1 MSATTTERPHAPAGR
16 PVASADVPSA
26 PPGSAD
32 ARPTGVAS
40 GAVAGPPE
48 SPVGGPA
55 TPPLPPSR
63 FVRRVRD
70 ELAKVVAGLPR
81 GGEARPGQAAM
92 ADAVAEAISRDRHL
106 VVRAGTGTGK
116 TLAYLVPSVLSGKRV
131 VVATATKAL
140 QDQLA
145 GKDLPFLAEHLDHPF
160 TYAVLKGRSNYVCVQ
175 RLAEVDRTGTAVTI
189 SASRI
194 GPAPEAP
201 PDETPDDDVPSVAAG
216 PRPGAGGGGSEPS
229 APTATDDP
237 PPADADAEAGA
248 DDAPHTGLFGEP
260 AAPTPPASRPPA
272 AARAAAGGRQVAP
285 PSGPGGQLALDGLSS
300 RADQATLRRIV
311 IWAATTASGDRAEL
325 PDEPDEATWAA
336 VSTTSRDCPGARRC
350 PRGADCFAEAARDRA
365 AAADVVVVN
374 LHLYGLDLASD
385 NAILPEHDAVVIDEA
400 HLMEDTISST
410 AGIEIGPGRF
420 THLGRLLRGILA
432 EAGATVSGVNDA
444 ATTLTEA
451 IVGHRDQRL
460 TGPLPTA
467 VTDALILARTRVVAA
482 LDTLRNIPDD
492 ATDDASA
499 RALRARQAATA
510 LVDEIDAVA
519 QPDEAQ
525 VLWVTGPDNAPALR
539 LAPIDVAGLL
549 RARLWSLRPAVLTS
563 ATLAPGIGPQLG
575 LPQRADELLDV
586 GSPFDYPA
594 NGLLYCASD
603 LPRPTDPRWA
613 DATIDEI
620 DALVRAAGGR
630 TLALFTSYR
639 AMHRAVDA
647 LRPRL
652 PYTLLAQGDL
662 PKPRLV
668 ERFSDEP
675 ETCLFATTSY
685 WQGIDVPGPSLSLVT
700 IDRLP
705 FPRPDDP
712 LLQARRE
719 KAGDQAFVTI
729 DVPRAATLL
738 AQGAG
743 RLIRTATDRGAVAIL
758 DPRLATARYGPKIV
772 ATLPKMRR
780 TKDRA
785 EVERF
790 LRELRGA

>member
-1 MSATTTERPHAPAGR
+1 MTALTAAGASPAASSPTPPHDLLEPSLAEPPGNPAAAGEPVEPPPRPAGG
-16 PVASADVPSA
+16 PIASPDVPSA
-26 PPGSAD
+26 PPGRTAD
-32 ARPTGVAS
+32 S
-40 GAVAGPPE
+40 PPGRGE
-48 SPVGGPA
+48 SPPATGSDPERAERPAAGGP
-55 TPPLPPSR
+55 SR
-63 FVRRVRD
+63 LARQVRTA
-70 ELAKVVAGLPR
+70 LARVVAGLPGR
-81 GGEARPGQAAM
+81 GEARPGQAAM
-92 ADAVAEAISRDRHL
+92 AEDVAEALAAERHL

-116 TLAYLVPSVLSGKRV
+116 TLAYLVPAVLSRKRV
-131 VVATATKAL
+131 IVATATKAL

-145 GKDLPFLAEHLDHPF
+145 SKDLPFLAAHLDHPF
-160 TYAVLKGRSNYVCVQ
+160 TWAILKGRSNYVCVQ
-175 RLAEVDRTGTAVTI
+175 RLAEVDRTGTAVSI

-194 GPAPEAP
+194 GPRPAGAGDGDDPEL
-201 PDETPDDDVPSVAAG
+201 DEPGT
-216 PRPGAGGGGSEPS
+216 GAGGSGG
-229 APTATDDP
+229 
-237 PPADADAEAGA
+237 AG
-248 DDAPHTGLFGEP
+248 
-260 AAPTPPASRPPA
+260 
-272 AARAAAGGRQVAP
+272 
-285 PSGPGGQLALDGLSS
+285 GPGGQLALDGLAT
-300 RADQATLRRIV
+300 RADQAELRKIV
-311 IWAATTASGDRAEL
+311 AWAATTDTGDRAEL
-325 PDEPDEATWAA
+325 PHEPDESTWAA

-365 AAADVVVVN
+365 SAADIVVVN

-385 NAILPEHDAVVIDEA
+385 NAILPEHDAVVVDEA

-410 AGIEIGPGRF
+410 AGLEVGPGRF
-420 THLGRLLRGILA
+420 SHLARLLRGILA
-432 EAGATVSGVNDA
+432 EAGTTITGVSDA
-444 ATTLTEA
+444 AGVVTEA
-451 IVGHRDQRL
+451 IGPHRDQRL
-460 TGPLPTA
+460 TAPLPPNVA
-467 VTDALILARTRVVAA
+467 DALVLARTRVIAA
-482 LDTLRNIPDD
+482 LEALRHIPDD

-510 LVDEIDAVA
+510 LVDELDAVA
-519 QPDEAQ
+519 QPNDAQ
-525 VLWVTGPDNAPALR
+525 VLWVTGPEYAPALR
-539 LAPIDVAGLL
+539 LAPIDVAGML
-549 RARLWSLRPAVLTS
+549 RARLWDQRPVVLTS

-575 LPQRADELLDV
+575 IPQRADELVDV

-594 NGLLYCASD
+594 NGLLYCASQ

-620 DALVRAAGGR
+620 EALVRAAGGR

-652 PYTLLAQGDL
+652 PYPLLAQGDL

-668 ERFSDEP
+668 ERFSEEP

-719 KAGDQAFVTI
+719 RAGDQAFVLI

-785 EVERF
+785 EVEAY
-790 LRELRGA
+790 LRDLRSGR

>member
-1 MSATTTERPHAPAGR
+1 VTPTTAERPRPAPAG
-16 PVASADVPSA
+16 PIASLDVPTA
-26 PPGSAD
+26 PPGDLDD
-32 ARPTGVAS
+32 APGVARREAAAGTG
-40 GAVAGPPE
+40 GAGT
-48 SPVGGPA
+48 G
-55 TPPLPPSR
+55 T
-63 FVRRVRD
+63 FVREVRAQ
-70 ELAKVVAGLPR
+70 LAHVVAGLPG
-81 GGEARPGQAAM
+81 GGEARPGQADM
-92 ADAVAEAISRDRHL
+92 AERVAAAITGERHL

-116 TLAYLVPSVLSGKRV
+116 TLAYLVPAVLSGKRV

-145 GKDLPFLAEHLDHPF
+145 GKDLPFVAEHLDRPF
-160 TYAVLKGRSNYVCVQ
+160 TFAVLKGRSNYVCVQ

-194 GPAPEAP
+194 GPAP
-201 PDETPDDDVPSVAAG
+201 DLTDPDDQATDEVGPA
-216 PRPGAGGGGSEPS
+216 PRP
-229 APTATDDP
+229 DP
-237 PPADADAEAGA
+237 
-248 DDAPHTGLFGEP
+248 EP
-260 AAPTPPASRPPA
+260 A
-272 AARAAAGGRQVAP
+272 
-285 PSGPGGQLALDGLSS
+285 SGPIGQLALDGLAS
-300 RADQATLRRIV
+300 RADQREVRRIV
-311 IWAATTASGDRAEL
+311 AWAATTDSGDRAEL
-325 PDEPDEATWAA
+325 PEEPDEATWAA

-400 HLMEDTISST
+400 HLVEDTISST
-410 AGIEIGPGRF
+410 AGIEVGPGRF

-432 EAGATVSGVNDA
+432 EAGTTVTGVTEA
-444 ATTLTEA
+444 GSVVTEA
-451 IVGHRDQRL
+451 IGSHREQRL
-460 TGPLPTA
+460 TAPLPDP
-467 VTDALILARTRVVAA
+467 VTDALTLARSRVTAA
-482 LDTLRNIPDD
+482 LDALRNIPDD

-510 LVDEIDAVA
+510 LVDEIDAVTH
-519 QPDEAQ
+519 PNDAQ
-525 VLWVTGPDNAPALR
+525 VLWVTGPDHAPVLR

-563 ATLAPGIGPQLG
+563 ATLPPGIGPQLG
-575 LPQRADELLDV
+575 IPQGADELVDV

-594 NGLLYCASD
+594 NGLLYCAAR

-613 DATIDEI
+613 EATIDEI
-620 DALVRAAGGR
+620 EALVRAAEGR

-647 LRPRL
+647 LRERL
-652 PYTLLAQGDL
+652 PYPLLAQGDL

-668 ERFSDEP
+668 ERFSAEP

-719 KAGDQAFVTI
+719 KAGDQAFLTI

-743 RLIRTATDRGAVAIL
+743 RLIRTASDRGVVAIL

-790 LRELRGA
+790 LRDLRTGGSSRG

>member
-1 MSATTTERPHAPAGR
+1 MDVAAALERVTEALPAGE
-16 PVASADVPSA
+16 D
-26 PPGSAD
+26 
-32 ARPTGVAS
+32 
-40 GAVAGPPE
+40 
-48 SPVGGPA
+48 
-55 TPPLPPSR
+55 
-63 FVRRVRD
+63 
-70 ELAKVVAGLPR
+70 
-81 GGEARPGQAAM
+81 RPGQVEM
-92 ADAVAEAISRDRHL
+92 AEAVARAVAEGRHL
-106 VVRAGTGTGK
+106 VVQAGTGTGK
-116 TLAYLVPSVLSGKRV
+116 TLAYLVPAVLSGKRV

-145 GKDLPFLAEHLDHPF
+145 GKDLPFVAEHLDRPF
-160 TYAVLKGRSNYVCVQ
+160 TFAVLKGRSNYVCVQ

-194 GPAPEAP
+194 GPAP
-201 PDETPDDDVPSVAAG
+201 DLTDPDDQATDEVGPA
-216 PRPGAGGGGSEPS
+216 PRP
-229 APTATDDP
+229 DP
-237 PPADADAEAGA
+237 
-248 DDAPHTGLFGEP
+248 EP
-260 AAPTPPASRPPA
+260 A
-272 AARAAAGGRQVAP
+272 
-285 PSGPGGQLALDGLSS
+285 SGPIGQLALDGLAS
-300 RADQATLRRIV
+300 RADQREVRRIV
-311 IWAATTASGDRAEL
+311 AWAATTDSGDRAEL
-325 PDEPDEATWAA
+325 PEEPDEATWAA

-400 HLMEDTISST
+400 HLVEDTISST
-410 AGIEIGPGRF
+410 AGIEVGPGRF

-432 EAGATVSGVNDA
+432 EAGTTVTGVTEA
-444 ATTLTEA
+444 GSVVTEA
-451 IVGHRDQRL
+451 IGSHREQRL
-460 TGPLPTA
+460 TAPLPDP
-467 VTDALILARTRVVAA
+467 VTDALTLARSRVTAA
-482 LDTLRNIPDD
+482 LDALRNIPDD

-510 LVDEIDAVA
+510 LVDEIDAVTH
-519 QPDEAQ
+519 PNDAQ
-525 VLWVTGPDNAPALR
+525 VLWVTGPDHAPVLR

-563 ATLAPGIGPQLG
+563 ATLPPGIGPQLG
-575 LPQRADELLDV
+575 IPQGADELVDV

-594 NGLLYCASD
+594 NGLLYCAAR

-613 DATIDEI
+613 EATIDEI
-620 DALVRAAGGR
+620 EALVRAAEGR

-647 LRPRL
+647 LRERL
-652 PYTLLAQGDL
+652 PYPLLAQGDL

-668 ERFSDEP
+668 ERFSAEP

-719 KAGDQAFVTI
+719 KAGDQAFLTI

-743 RLIRTATDRGAVAIL
+743 RLIRTASDRGVVAIL

-790 LRELRGA
+790 LRDLRTGGSSRG

>member
-1 MSATTTERPHAPAGR
+1 MSATTTERPHPPSGG
-16 PVASADVPSA
+16 PVASPDVPSA

-32 ARPTGVAS
+32 ARPTGVGSSAE
-40 GAVAGPPE
+40 ADRPE
-48 SPVGGPA
+48 RSVGGSA
-55 TPPLPPSR
+55 TAAPPSR

-70 ELAKVVAGLPR
+70 ELAHVVAALPR

-92 ADAVAEAISRDRHL
+92 AEAVAEAISRDRHL

-194 GPAPEAP
+194 GPAAEAP
-201 PDETPDDDVPSVAAG
+201 PDDVPSVAAG
-216 PRPGAGGGGSEPS
+216 PRPGASGGSSKAS
-229 APTATDDP
+229 APAATDDP
-237 PPADADAEAGA
+237 PPAEADADA
-248 DDAPHTGLFGEP
+248 DDTRHTDLFGDPIAPVAP
-260 AAPTPPASRPPA
+260 AGRATTAGRA
-272 AARAAAGGRQVAP
+272 ERAREVAP
-285 PSGPGGQLALDGLSS
+285 PSGPGGQLALDGLAS
-300 RADQATLRRIV
+300 RADQAALRRIV
-311 IWAATTASGDRAEL
+311 TWAVTTESGDRAEL

-420 THLGRLLRGILA
+420 THLARLLRGILA

-451 IVGHRDQRL
+451 IVGHRDQRM
-460 TGPLPTA
+460 TAPLPTA
-467 VTDALILARTRVVAA
+467 VADALVLARTRVVAA
-482 LDTLRNIPDD
+482 LEALRNIPDD

-510 LVDEIDAVA
+510 LVDELDAVA
-519 QPDEAQ
+519 QPNDAQ
-525 VLWVTGPDNAPALR
+525 VLWVTGPDHAPALR

-620 DALVRAAGGR
+620 EALVRAASGR

-647 LRPRL
+647 LRSRL

-719 KAGDQAFVTI
+719 KAGDQAFVII

-738 AQGAG
+738 AQGVG

-785 EVERF
+785 EVESF
-790 LRELRGA
+790 LRELREA